1 LEVQL
6 PIETNPDIR
15 NQLERTLINRKN
27 QLASLQLLQS
37 TIKKAE
43 IQIESTLSL
52 LGTIYSQILI
62 GQSTNHVADYGR
74 LSVDVDEAVNRL
86 QDQLEALWE
95 VKGGYQS
102 GPSYLFAPPVNHN
115 STERPI
121 H

>member
-1 LEVQL
+1 MDW
-6 PIETNPDIR
+6 PFG
-15 NQLERTLINRKN
+15 RTLINRKN
-27 QLASLQLLQS
+27 QLASLQVLQR

-62 GQSTNHVADYGR
+62 GQSTNHVADYNR
-74 LSVDVDEAVNRL
+74 LSIDVDEEVHRL

-95 VKGGYQS
+95 VKGGYQL
-102 GPSYLFAPPVNHN
+102 GPSYLFSPLVDRN

-121 H
+121 HWRH